1 MSTPTLAAD
10 AVGYLRLCAESFDQ
24 LAAILKTIEGATA
37 EHHHLHA
44 LAGAGL
50 HVAADMREL
59 ARSWRDEVQAH
70 GIG

>member
-1 MSTPTLAAD
+1 MSTPTQAAD
-10 AVGYLRLCAESFDQ
+10 AVLYLRLCAESFDQ
-24 LAAILKTIEGATA
+24 LVAVLKTIEDGAA
-37 EHHHLHA
+37 EHHHLRA

-59 ARSWRDEVQAH
+59 ARCWRDEVQEH